1 MAIKQTTPA
10 DAHARLQASESIV
23 YLDVRTEPEF
33 ERGHAPNAL
42 NVPVVFLDPGTPAR
56 PNPDFVAVV
65 SKVLRPEQEI
75 LVGCQV
81 GGRSQKACEILA
93 QAGFTNL
100 ANIQGGF
107 GGMRDRGGNVVAKG
121 WLDSGLPVETGQPT
135 GRSYADLKAKN

>member
-1 MAIKQTTPA
+1 MPIKQTTPV
-10 DAHARLQASESIV
+10 DAYARLQADDGAV
-23 YLDVRTEPEF
+23 YLDVRSEPEF
-33 ERGHAPNAL
+33 ERGHAPNAI
-42 NVPVVFLDPGTPAR
+42 NVPVTFLTPGTPAQ

-65 SKVLRPEQEI
+65 SKVLRPDQEL

-107 GGMRDRGGNVVAKG
+107 GGVRDRAGNIVAKG
-121 WLDSGLPVETGQPT
+121 WLDSGLPVEAGQPA
-135 GRSYADLKAKN
+135 GRSYADLKAKA

>member
-1 MAIKQTTPA
+1 MAIRQTTPA
-10 DAHARLQASESIV
+10 EAYARLQADDGVV
-23 YLDVRTEPEF
+23 YLDVRSEPEF
-33 ERGHAPNAL
+33 ERGHAPKAI
-42 NVPVVFLDPGTPAR
+42 NVPVTFLIPGTPAR

-65 SKVLRPEQEI
+65 SKVLRPDQEI
-75 LVGCQV
+75 FVGCQV

-121 WLDSGLPVETGQPT
+121 WLDSGLPVETGQPA
-135 GRSYADLKAKN
+135 GRSYADLKHKG